1 MKSNPSAGT
10 VRIRFIGYNLS
21 QKAPL
26 LHSGGE
32 FSAFFLSEVLI
43 NVKNAIIFV
52 FKLTNQT
59 SNTMNTSDKFVITIN
74 RELGSG
80 GKTVAKKLAE
90 KLGVSYYDKSHLT
103 SVEEKEGLN
112 SEKIENLKAKK
123 RTWWPDFKRIV
134 ELDGGFAVSIYD
146 HLPNYAVP
154 EKDDTDLR
162 FWTEQEILKGIVDAE
177 SCVVAGRCSFVTF
190 KNHPNHLNI
199 WIQSPMECRVE
210 RVMKKK
216 GIANKEEAEKFIKE
230 VDQMREDY
238 VKRHTGASR
247 YDTRNYDLVISME
260 GKTEDEAVDLILKHI
275 GK

>member
-1 MKSNPSAGT
+1 
-10 VRIRFIGYNLS
+10 
-21 QKAPL
+21 
-26 LHSGGE
+26 
-32 FSAFFLSEVLI
+32 
-43 NVKNAIIFV
+43 
-52 FKLTNQT
+52 
-59 SNTMNTSDKFVITIN
+59 MNTSNKFVITIN

-80 GKTVAKKLAE
+80 GKTVAKKLAQ
-90 KLGVSYYDKSHLT
+90 KLGVPFYDKAHLQ
-103 SVEEKEGLN
+103 SLEDKEGLN
-112 SEKIENLKAKK
+112 EEKIESLKAKK
-123 RTWWPDFKRIV
+123 RTWWPDLKKIV

-154 EKDDTDLR
+154 EKNDTDKK

-190 KNHPNHLNI
+190 KDHPNHLNI
-199 WIQSPMECRVE
+199 WIQSPLECRVE

-216 GIANKEEAEKFIKE
+216 GIASKEEAEKFIKE

-260 GKTEDEAVDLILKHI
+260 GKTEDDAVDLILKHI

>member
-1 MKSNPSAGT
+1 
-10 VRIRFIGYNLS
+10 
-21 QKAPL
+21 
-26 LHSGGE
+26 
-32 FSAFFLSEVLI
+32 
-43 NVKNAIIFV
+43 
-52 FKLTNQT
+52 
-59 SNTMNTSDKFVITIN
+59 MNTSEKFVITIN

-90 KLGVSYYDKSHLT
+90 KLGVPFYDKAHLK

-112 SEKIENLKAKK
+112 DKEIERLKAKK

-146 HLPNYAVP
+146 NLPNFAVP
-154 EKDDTDLR
+154 EKNDTDER
-162 FWTEQEILKGIVDAE
+162 FRTEQEILKGIVDAE

-199 WIQSPMECRVE
+199 WIQSPMECRID

-216 GIANKEEAEKFIKE
+216 GIATREEAEKFIRE

-238 VKRHTGASR
+238 VKRHTGSSR

>member
-1 MKSNPSAGT
+1 MDLSNK
-10 VRIRFIGYNLS
+10 Y
-21 QKAPL
+21 
-26 LHSGGE
+26 
-32 FSAFFLSEVLI
+32 
-43 NVKNAIIFV
+43 
-52 FKLTNQT
+52 
-59 SNTMNTSDKFVITIN
+59 VITIN

-90 KLGVSYYDKSHLT
+90 KLGVPFYDKAHLQ
-103 SVEEKEGLN
+103 SVEDKEGL
-112 SEKIENLKAKK
+112 SAEKIERLKEKK

-146 HLPNYAVP
+146 NLPNYAVP
-154 EKDDTDLR
+154 EKNDTDKKFR
-162 FWTEQEILKGIVDAE
+162 TEQEILKGIADAE

-190 KNHPNHLNI
+190 KDHPNRLNI

-216 GIANKEEAEKFIKE
+216 GIASRDEAEKFVKE
-230 VDQMREDY
+230 VDQLCEDY
-238 VKRHTGASR
+238 SVRHTGASR

-260 GKTEDEAVDLILKHI
+260 GKTEDDAVDLILKHI

>member
-1 MKSNPSAGT
+1 
-10 VRIRFIGYNLS
+10 
-21 QKAPL
+21 
-26 LHSGGE
+26 
-32 FSAFFLSEVLI
+32 
-43 NVKNAIIFV
+43 
-52 FKLTNQT
+52 
-59 SNTMNTSDKFVITIN
+59 MNTSEKFVITIN

-90 KLGVSYYDKSHLT
+90 KLGVPYYDKAHLQ
-103 SVEEKEGLN
+103 SLEDKEGLDDK
-112 SEKIENLKAKK
+112 EIERLKSKK

-146 HLPNYAVP
+146 NLPNYAVP
-154 EKDDTDLR
+154 EKNDTDEKFR
-162 FWTEQEILKGIVDAE
+162 TEQEILKGIADAE

-190 KNHPNHLNI
+190 KDHPNHLNI
-199 WIQSPMECRVE
+199 WIQSPLECRVE

-216 GIANKEEAEKFIKE
+216 GIASKEEAEKFIKE

-260 GKTEDEAVDLILKHI
+260 GKTEDDAVDLILKHI